1 VEKRVTEH
9 TDHTDHVAVGE
20 SSLDII
26 KAITKIALPSFLTL
40 LLTECIY

>member
-1 VEKRVTEH
+1 MTEN
-9 TDHTDHVAVGE
+9 TDHLAIGDST
-20 SSLDII
+20 LDII